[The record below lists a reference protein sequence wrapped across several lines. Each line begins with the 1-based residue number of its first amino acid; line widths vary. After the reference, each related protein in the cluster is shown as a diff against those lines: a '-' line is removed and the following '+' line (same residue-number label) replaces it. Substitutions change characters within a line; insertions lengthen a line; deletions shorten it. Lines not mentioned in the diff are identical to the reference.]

1 MNLSRDFHLHEFL
14 RSQTAARMGRE
25 IVPTAAEIEA
35 LTLLCLNVLQPLRDA
50 IGVTITITSGLRP
63 TWLNGLVGGS
73 KSSQHVKGEAAD
85 IVAQGYTP
93 LQLCQAI
100 VDLQFPFDQLILEF
114 PTSSGGG
121 WTHVSYSPLNRGSV
135 LTAQVIDGKTRYL
148 AGLKANV

>member
-25 IVPTAAEIEA
+25 IVPTPAEIEA

-50 IGVTITITSGLRP
+50 IGVTITINSGLRP
-63 TWLNGLVGGS
+63 PWLNGLVGGS

-93 LQLCQAI
+93 LQLCQKI
-100 VDLQFPFDQLILEF
+100 VDLHLPFQQCILEYA
-114 PTSSGGG
+114 S
-121 WTHVSYSPLNRGSV
+121 WTHVSIPPAGHEPKRV
-135 LTAQVIDGKTRYL
+135 MLTAVSRNGRTVYL
-148 AGLKANV
+148 PGLVADA